1 MCDAVG
7 GRIVAW
13 LALVVEGRMVL
24 LVLLVLVLLVV
35 VVVVLRRRAVGMDI
49 HDAGTGVRSL
59 ARRHELVGVVKW
71 GCFRNGGARPAQLVW
86 GAVVESRLERWLSAA
101 VW

>member
-7 GRIVAW
+7 GRVVAG
-13 LALVVEGRMVL
+13 LALVVKGRMLLL
-24 LVLLVLVLLVV
+24 LVLLLLL
-35 VVVVLRRRAVGMDI
+35 VVLRRRAVGMDI

-71 GCFRNGGARPAQLVW
+71 GCFRNRGARPAQLVW

>member
-1 MCDAVG
+1 M
-7 GRIVAW
+7 
-13 LALVVEGRMVL
+13 LLLL
-24 LVLLVLVLLVV
+24 LVLL

-71 GCFRNGGARPAQLVW
+71 GCFRNGGARPAQLVR

>member
-35 VVVVLRRRAVGMDI
+35 VVRRRAVGMDI

-71 GCFRNGGARPAQLVW
+71 GCLRNGGARPAQLVW

>member
-7 GRIVAW
+7 GRGVAR
-13 LALVVEGRMVL
+13 LALMVEGRVLLLLLL
-24 LVLLVLVLLVV
+24 LVLLVVL
-35 VVVVLRRRAVGMDI
+35 LRRRAVGMDI

>member
-13 LALVVEGRMVL
+13 LALVVEGRMLLLL
-24 LVLLVLVLLVV
+24 LVLL
-35 VVVVLRRRAVGMDI
+35 VVVLRRRAVGMDI

>member
-7 GRIVAW
+7 GRIVAG
-13 LALVVEGRMVL
+13 LALVVEGRL
-24 LVLLVLVLLVV
+24 LLLLLLVLLVV
-35 VVVVLRRRAVGMDI
+35 VVRRRAVGMDI

-71 GCFRNGGARPAQLVW
+71 GCFRNRGARPAQLVW

>member
-1 MCDAVG
+1 MCDAVV

-13 LALVVEGRMVL
+13 LALVVEGRMLLLL
-24 LVLLVLVLLVV
+24 LVLL
-35 VVVVLRRRAVGMDI
+35 VVVLRRRAVGMDI

-71 GCFRNGGARPAQLVW
+71 GCFRNRGARPAQLVW

>member
-7 GRIVAW
+7 GRRIVAG
-13 LALVVEGRMVL
+13 LALVVEGRMLLL
-24 LVLLVLVLLVV
+24 LVLLLV

>member
-7 GRIVAW
+7 GRVVAG
-13 LALVVEGRMVL
+13 LALVVEGRMLLLLVVL
-24 LVLLVLVLLVV
+24 LLV

>member
-1 MCDAVG
+1 M
-7 GRIVAW
+7 
-13 LALVVEGRMVL
+13 ALVVEGRML
-24 LVLLVLVLLVV
+24 LLLLLLLVLLVV
-35 VVVVLRRRAVGMDI
+35 VVRRRAVGMDI

-71 GCFRNGGARPAQLVW
+71 GCLRNGGARPAQLVW

>member
-7 GRIVAW
+7 GWIVAW
-13 LALVVEGRMVL
+13 LALVVEGRVL
-24 LVLLVLVLLVV
+24 LLLLLVLLVV
-35 VVVVLRRRAVGMDI
+35 VVVVLLRRRAVGMDI

>member
-13 LALVVEGRMVL
+13 LALVVEGRML
-24 LVLLVLVLLVV
+24 LLLLLLLVLLVV
-35 VVVVLRRRAVGMDI
+35 VVRRRAVGMDI

-71 GCFRNGGARPAQLVW
+71 GCFRNRGARPAQLVW

>member
-13 LALVVEGRMVL
+13 LALVVEGRVLLLLL
-24 LVLLVLVLLVV
+24 LVLL
-35 VVVVLRRRAVGMDI
+35 VVVLRRRAVGMDI

-71 GCFRNGGARPAQLVW
+71 GCLRNGGARPAQLVW

>member
-7 GRIVAW
+7 GRRIVAW
-13 LALVVEGRMVL
+13 LALVVGGRMLLL
-24 LVLLVLVLLVV
+24 LVLL